1 LCFEFS
7 KQYQSFSCFTGE
19 FSDSL
24 DQQNQLSQANANTL
38 QATESNTRTQE
49 QIVLVDIQE
58 FAGVECASGQP
69 LLEIQ
74 HLTLYTPQYTMTLIE
89 DLSFVVKQKH
99 SLSALKIMH
108 SLFVENF
115 DLIYIP
121 EPLRMLS

>member
-38 QATESNTRTQE
+38 QATESNIRTQE

-58 FAGVECASGQP
+58 FAGVECTSGHP

-89 DLSFVVKQKH
+89 DLSFVVKEGE
-99 SLSALKIMH
+99 SLMVSRSIL
-108 SLFVENF
+108 SLH
-115 DLIYIP
+115 
-121 EPLRMLS
+121 

>member
-1 LCFEFS
+1 MCKSSWCSSSLCFEFS

-49 QIVLVDIQE
+49 QIVLVEFQE

-89 DLSFVVKQKH
+89 DLSFVVKEGE
-99 SLSALKIMH
+99 SLMVSRSIL
-108 SLFVENF
+108 SLH
-115 DLIYIP
+115 
-121 EPLRMLS
+121 

>member
-1 LCFEFS
+1 MCKSSWCSSSLCFEFS

-38 QATESNTRTQE
+38 QATESNTRTRE
-49 QIVLVDIQE
+49 QIVLEFQE

-89 DLSFVVKQKH
+89 DLSFVVKEGE
-99 SLSALKIMH
+99 SLMVSRSIL
-108 SLFVENF
+108 SLH
-115 DLIYIP
+115 
-121 EPLRMLS
+121 

>member
-38 QATESNTRTQE
+38 QATESNTRTRE
-49 QIVLVDIQE
+49 QIVLEFQE

-89 DLSFVVKQKH
+89 DLSFVVKEGE
-99 SLSALKIMH
+99 SLMVSRSIL
-108 SLFVENF
+108 SLH
-115 DLIYIP
+115 
-121 EPLRMLS
+121 

>member
-1 LCFEFS
+1 VCKSSWCSSSLCFKFS

-19 FSDSL
+19 FSDNL

-49 QIVLVDIQE
+49 QIVLVEIQE
-58 FAGVECASGQP
+58 LAGVECASGQP

-89 DLSFVVKQKH
+89 DLSIVVKEGE
-99 SLSALKIMH
+99 SLMVSRSIL
-108 SLFVENF
+108 SLH
-115 DLIYIP
+115 
-121 EPLRMLS
+121 